1 MHKGLEETLA
11 FLLLNGGGKM
21 KHLCTILYYFVL
33 LWLIFAM
40 PAKADQL
47 TLQEQ
52 IDGTPAGS
60 VLVLEDGVY
69 TGQITITK
77 PITLRGS
84 KHTMLEGNGKES
96 LMKIENVQNV
106 TLENINIADAHVGIV
121 VKNTSQVNLHNVQLQ
136 NVWSGVQIY
145 NSKHVVVN
153 NLKIKGINGHYSKKG
168 NGLDVFNSNDLT
180 ISNNKVQ
187 DVQDGFYIEKAQA
200 IKLTD
205 NAIKNSRY
213 GIHFMYTE
221 DALAEQNDFNQNVTG
236 IMLMMTEDAQL
247 QNNHVTE
254 QNGLNGSGMVLFE
267 AKNID
272 VLYNNFQ
279 NNRTAL
285 STQKLATSTVEYNTF
300 QMNQTAIE
308 LLRSNKENTV
318 YANDFVGNIVNLR
331 SDGTSSSIS
340 QNYYDDYDGID
351 FDDNGIG
358 DSPYVAL
365 QSFGQWMVR
374 KPSYQYFIESPSVV
388 LLNKMDRQTN
398 AIETE
403 QLVDKEPMMYS
414 AQKATTEGNI
424 QLWQVVTGLTGLV
437 LGLWLWRKEASV

>member
-1 MHKGLEETLA
+1 
-11 FLLLNGGGKM
+11 M
-21 KHLCTILYYFVL
+21 KHLLTILYHFVL

-47 TLQEQ
+47 SLQEQ

-60 VLVLEDGVY
+60 VLELEDGVY

-84 KHTMLEGNGKES
+84 KHTMLEGSGKEP
-96 LMKIENVQNV
+96 LLKIENVQNV
-106 TLENINIADAHVGIV
+106 TLENIHITDAHVGIV
-121 VKNTSQVNLHNVQLQ
+121 VKNTSQVNLNNVQLR

-221 DALAEQNDFNQNVTG
+221 DAIAEQNDFNQNVTG
-236 IMLMMTEDAQL
+236 IMLMMTEDTQL

-272 VLYNNFQ
+272 VLSNHFQ

-285 STQKLATSTVEYNTF
+285 STQKLTTSTVEYNTF

-340 QNYYDDYDGID
+340 HNYYDDYDGID
-351 FDDNGIG
+351 IDDNGIG

-403 QLVDKEPMMYS
+403 LLVDKEPMMHS
-414 AQKATTEGNI
+414 AQKATTAGNI
-424 QLWQVVTGLTGLV
+424 QLWQVVTGLAGLV